1 MADTNHHR
9 GKNVYSRKED
19 FGMFSFA
26 NSDQVMSMSRL
37 RELFEPAFLSAELLN
52 IMMIS
57 HYVMLTGLYGEP
69 VS

>member
-1 MADTNHHR
+1 
-9 GKNVYSRKED
+9 
-19 FGMFSFA
+19 MFSFA